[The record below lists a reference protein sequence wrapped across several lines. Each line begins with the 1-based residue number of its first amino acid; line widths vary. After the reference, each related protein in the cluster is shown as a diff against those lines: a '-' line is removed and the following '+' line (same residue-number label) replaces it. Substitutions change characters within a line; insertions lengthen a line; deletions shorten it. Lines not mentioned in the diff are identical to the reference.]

1 MPLRLTLLLLTAL
14 APPIA
19 FAQTQTPAATPTA
32 APAPAPAFDVASIHL
47 AAPSPDGH
55 NHIWNDVHQSQFR
68 TGNLSLR
75 DLIQFAY
82 ALPKSQ
88 ILGGPDWL
96 DSTMFDIDARSDP
109 AVDAQLHALSSDDA
123 AQQKRLMVQALL
135 ADRFALI
142 AHNETR
148 QLPVF
153 ALVLAKGGAKFSPS
167 DVNGTSIGTSTGTA
181 GSRIHVQGSDDTL
194 GLLARELAQQLGRV
208 VLNQT
213 GLTGRYDLT
222 LRWTPDDRP
231 APMLN
236 GAPDPSAPPDLFT
249 AIQEQLGLK
258 LEPAKGPVQTLVIDH
273 IEKPSE
279 N

>member
-1 MPLRLTLLLLTAL
+1 MSLRLTLLLAASLAAPIAL
-14 APPIA
+14 A
-19 FAQTQTPAATPTA
+19 QTPPAQPAA
-32 APAPAPAFDVASIHL
+32 APPPTFDVASIHL

-55 NHIWNDVHQSQFR
+55 SHIWNDVHQSQFR

-153 ALVLAKGGAKFSPS
+153 TLVLAKGGAKFSPS
-167 DVNGTSIGTSTGTA
+167 DANGTSIGTSTGTA
-181 GSRIHVQGSDDTL
+181 GSRIHVQGSDDTV

-231 APMLN
+231 APLVN

-258 LEPAKGPVQTLVIDH
+258 LESTRGPVPVLVLDH
-273 IEKPSE
+273 VERPSD